1 MPLDLDNLDD
11 AEKFQKHFVTP
22 LIDAV
27 RAEVKPLVDAK
38 VDHEARLGRIESNQ
52 KRALVGYAG
61 IVASLTIAFNYVKA
75 KYLSKLFGG

>member
-1 MPLDLDNLDD
+1 MSLKLDDIDD

-38 VDHEARLGRIESNQ
+38 LDHEKRLAGLESNQ
-52 KRALVGYAG
+52 KKALIGYAG
-61 IVASLTIAFNYVKA
+61 IITVLTVAFNYVKA
-75 KYLSKLFGG
+75 KYLSKFFS